1 MIIMCRGEPS
11 VNIKFL
17 SLSQRRVKLSL
28 LICCCTLLFGC
39 QAVIYGT
46 AADMSSISIGMTKA
60 QAIQILGQPVS
71 VGADSDKEEEYLIYK
86 RMKHAISAW
95 PRTYKVTLRKGLVV
109 KYGEQYEEKNMN
121 LF

>member
-1 MIIMCRGEPS
+1 M
-11 VNIKFL
+11 
-17 SLSQRRVKLSL
+17 
-28 LICCCTLLFGC
+28 
-39 QAVIYGT
+39 IYGT